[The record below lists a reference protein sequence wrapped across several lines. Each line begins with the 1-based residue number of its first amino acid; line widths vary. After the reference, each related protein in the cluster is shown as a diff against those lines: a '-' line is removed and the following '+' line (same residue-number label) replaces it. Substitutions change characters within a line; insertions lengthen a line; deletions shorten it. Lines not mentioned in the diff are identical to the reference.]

1 MRFPMEF
8 AVADREF
15 YAPLDDGRDDGD
27 GLRPTNVPSGWNEA
41 RFGVWRGWQPAEHDP
56 LPDDGWKVHVSARA
70 GRIQH
75 VLDTT
80 AALCFA
86 QGVAFKHLA
95 AGSGYFWQHARHANR
110 AQSGKFIAAYPAD
123 VAAAR
128 RLMTALHA
136 ALADEDGPFILSDR
150 PFQDS
155 NVVFYRY
162 GAFTRRERHR
172 ADGTLELLTRDGH
185 GNLVGDQR
193 GVSFQLPPGI
203 ADPFLAEPLGPP
215 PAAGDLNGFRI
226 ESAIRFTNAGG
237 IYLGRESATGRRVVC
252 KEARP
257 HVGTREDGATAID
270 LLRAEHEV
278 LTELH
283 RLAPGLAP
291 EPIAHFSQWKHEF
304 LVMEH
309 IPGESFGPWMVRRTP
324 LVRAGSTAAEF
335 ADFYDRC
342 AAVLSQVE
350 QAIRRLHAIGYLF
363 VDISATNVMVGDDDT
378 ARLVDFGSAQRIG
391 TTFVAAVTPGFLPP
405 DDLVRA
411 DAREHDLFGLS
422 RLAQHCLGPL
432 QLVLDRNPDALAHL
446 HRDLNDIAPVSPALW
461 QRATS
466 HHVPR
471 NDPRLPT
478 PAQVATDPIG
488 HLTALRDGVADA
500 LVAMADLTN
509 TSRVFPTI
517 PQGHQSNTVC
527 VAYGTAGVVHALRR
541 SGRALPDGLVE
552 RLRRDALDQAHKLG
566 PGLFVGLAGIA
577 QVLAASGCVEEA
589 GDLLATADRH
599 PLTGSCAT
607 IFAGAAGVAQ
617 AHLGLYQLTG
627 DEHHVERACAL
638 AAALPSDEQLTG
650 RLGADDATGL
660 MHGRSGVALMLQQL
674 AGVTGDDRHLARAVR
689 LLHAELDR
697 ATDANTSGLM
707 FPAST
712 KDRRVMPYLFVGS
725 AGTAFAVTR
734 TLRAVADER
743 LAAALPRLLEPVRL
757 TYTAF
762 PGLLQGMAG
771 FAFTL
776 ADHALLTGDDS
787 ARAAA
792 LRSARALFKYVVPH
806 ETGVRILGDQALRF
820 SAELWSGSA
829 GVLLG
834 LTHTLDPRPDAL
846 FTVDELIDAR
856 CGPVPPAMAM
866 ALPAAAGR

>member
-8 AVADREF
+8 AGADREF
-15 YAPLDDGRDDGD
+15 YAPPDDDGD
-27 GLRPTNVPSGWNEA
+27 DGDVLRPARIPGGWIDV
-41 RFGVWRGWQPAEHDP
+41 RSGVWRSWHRPEREAQ
-56 LPDDGWKVHVSARA
+56 PDDGWKVHVSARA
-70 GRIQH
+70 ERIQH
-75 VLDTT
+75 VLDTA

-95 AGSGYFWQHARHANR
+95 TSAGYFGQQAKHANR
-110 AQSGKFIAAYPAD
+110 AQSGKFIAAYPVD

-128 RLMTALHA
+128 QLMTALHA
-136 ALADEDGPFILSDR
+136 ALAGEDGPFILSDR

-162 GAFTRRERHR
+162 GAFTRRVRHQ
-172 ADGTLELLTRDGH
+172 ADGTLALLTRDGH
-185 GNLVGDQR
+185 GNLVNDRR
-193 GVSFQLPPGI
+193 GVSFHLPPGI
-203 ADPFLAEPLGPP
+203 SDPFHTETVEPP
-215 PAAGDLNGFRI
+215 PAADLNGFRI

-257 HVGTREDGATAID
+257 HVGLREDGPSAIEQ
-270 LLRAEHEV
+270 LRAEYDI
-278 LTELH
+278 LTTLH

-309 IPGESFGPWMVRRTP
+309 IPGESLGPWMVRRTP
-324 LVRAGSTAAEF
+324 LVRAGATAAEF
-335 ADFYDRC
+335 AHFYERC
-342 AAVLSQVE
+342 ATVLAQVE

-363 VDISATNVMVGDDDT
+363 VDMSPTNVMVDGDDT

-391 TTFVAAVTPGFLPP
+391 ASFVAGVTPGFLPP
-405 DDLVRA
+405 ESIVRDDP
-411 DAREHDLFGLS
+411 REHDLFGLS
-422 RLAQHCLGPL
+422 RLAQQCLGPL
-432 QLVLDRNPDALAHL
+432 QLVVDRNPDALAHL
-446 HRDLNDIAPVSPALW
+446 HHDLSDVAPVPPVLW

-478 PAQVATDPIG
+478 PAQVAADPVG
-488 HLTALRDGVADA
+488 HLTALREGVADA
-500 LVAMADLTN
+500 LVAMADLTDER
-509 TSRVFPTI
+509 RVFPTI

-527 VAYGTAGVVHALRR
+527 VAYGTAGVVHALHRA
-541 SGRALPDGLVE
+541 GRALPDGLIE
-552 RLRRDALDQAHKLG
+552 RLCRDALRQAGELG
-566 PGLFVGLAGIA
+566 PGLFAGLAGIA
-577 QVLAASGCVEEA
+577 QVLAATGRLDEA
-589 GDLLATADRH
+589 RELLAVADRH

-617 AHLGLYQLTG
+617 THLSLYWRTG
-627 DEHHVERACAL
+627 DEHHLERACAL
-638 AAALPSDEQLTG
+638 AAALPSDEALTDH
-650 RLGADDATGL
+650 LGADDATGL

-674 AGVTGDDRHLARAVR
+674 AGVTGDGRYLARAVR

-697 ATDANTSGLM
+697 AVDGDTSGLM
-707 FPAST
+707 FPASVT
-712 KDRRVMPYLFVGS
+712 DRRIMPYLFAGS

-734 TLRAVADER
+734 VLRAVADER
-743 LAAALPRLLEPVRL
+743 LAIALPRLLAPVHL
-757 TYTAF
+757 TYTVM
-762 PGLLQGMAG
+762 PGLLQGLAG

-776 ADHALLTGDDS
+776 ADHALLTGDGS
-787 ARAAA
+787 AQDAA
-792 LRSARALFKYVVPH
+792 LRAARALFKYAVPH
-806 ETGVRILGDQALRF
+806 ETGVRILGDQLLRF

-834 LTHTLDPRPDAL
+834 LTHVLDPRPDAL

-856 CGPVPPAMAM
+856 GRPAPSVA
-866 ALPAAAGR
+866 ALPATAGR